1 MLIFSEKIDSLSIN
15 DIILIIISLYYRKNR
30 KMPIKVFVETI
41 SYDELQNILDY
52 YNATKSIDEE
62 PLELLDRCEGGFQIK
77 ISHMKNIHC
86 DENRKIK
93 QLRWSKGY
101 LVSQKYINFTEQEQH
116 LLYDSLVY
124 VLGANNVQIEE

>member
-1 MLIFSEKIDSLSIN
+1 MCKIDSLSIN
-15 DIILIIISLYYRKNR
+15 DIIILIIISLYIENIENIE

-41 SYDELQNILDY
+41 SYEELQNILDY
-52 YNATKSIDEE
+52 YNATKPIDEE
-62 PLELLDRCEGGFQIK
+62 PLELLYRCEGGFQIK

-101 LVSQKYINFTEQEQH
+101 LVSQYINFTEQEH
-116 LLYDSLVY
+116 DLLYDSLVY
-124 VLGANNVQIEE
+124 VLGTNNVKLEE

>member
-1 MLIFSEKIDSLSIN
+1 LCKIDYSFIN
-15 DIILIIISLYYRKNR
+15 DIIKIIISLYIENIEKIEN
-30 KMPIKVFVETI
+30 MPIKVFVETI
-41 SYDELQNILDY
+41 SYEELQDVLDY

-101 LVSQKYINFTEQEQH
+101 LVSQYINFTQQEQN

-124 VLGANNVQIEE
+124 VLGANNVQLEE

>member
-1 MLIFSEKIDSLSIN
+1 
-15 DIILIIISLYYRKNR
+15 
-30 KMPIKVFVETI
+30 MPIKVFLETI
-41 SYDELQNILDY
+41 SYEELQNVLDY
-52 YNATKSIDEE
+52 YNAKKSIDEE

-101 LVSQKYINFTEQEQH
+101 LVSQYINFTEQEQN

-124 VLGANNVQIEE
+124 VLGANKVIMERYLHPITFN